1 MAYKT
6 KISTDEKLRIV
17 REYKAGETT
26 LGVAADQLG
35 VDRKTGAGWIH
46 LYDIG
51 GEDALLPPEHL
62 TMYSPELK
70 LKAVKDYLSGKGSLS
85 DVCKAYKIRNP
96 IQLREW
102 LKVYNAHGKSGFK
115 QTSSGGSLMS
125 KARNTTQEERIQIAI
140 ECIATGRNYSDI
152 AAKYQVSYQQVRIWT
167 QRFEELGESGL
178 EDRRGQRKKDQEP
191 RTELEKAQIEIE
203 QLKHKLY
210 LAEMENALLKK
221 VDEVERRDAYRK

>member
-35 VDRKTGAGWIH
+35 VDRKTVAGWIH

-125 KARNTTQEERIQIAI
+125 KARNTTQEERLSLIHI
-140 ECIATGRNYSDI
+140 
-152 AAKYQVSYQQVRIWT
+152 
-167 QRFEELGESGL
+167 
-178 EDRRGQRKKDQEP
+178 
-191 RTELEKAQIEIE
+191 
-203 QLKHKLY
+203 
-210 LAEMENALLKK
+210 
-221 VDEVERRDAYRK
+221 

>member
-35 VDRKTGAGWIH
+35 VDRKTVAGWIH

-70 LKAVKDYLSGKGSLS
+70 LKAVKDYLSGKGSLAAI
-85 DVCKAYKIRNP
+85 CKEYKIRAR
-96 IQLREW
+96 IQLQDW
-102 LKVYNAHGKSGFK
+102 IKVYTDELTMALPIRYLCG
-115 QTSSGGSLMS
+115 
-125 KARNTTQEERIQIAI
+125 IALI
-140 ECIATGRNYSDI
+140 I
-152 AAKYQVSYQQVRIWT
+152 
-167 QRFEELGESGL
+167 
-178 EDRRGQRKKDQEP
+178 
-191 RTELEKAQIEIE
+191 
-203 QLKHKLY
+203 
-210 LAEMENALLKK
+210 K
-221 VDEVERRDAYRK
+221 VTR